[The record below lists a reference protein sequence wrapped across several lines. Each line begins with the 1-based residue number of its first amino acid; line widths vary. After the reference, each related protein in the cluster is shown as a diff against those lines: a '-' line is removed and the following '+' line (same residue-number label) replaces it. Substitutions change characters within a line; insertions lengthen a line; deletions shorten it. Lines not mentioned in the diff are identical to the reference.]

1 MTQVTWVQDVNG
13 NYEISSSEHLKQ
25 LMNQGSLY
33 TDAGT
38 PPSSYWGA
46 GTNYIQTVDIDL
58 LSDSTDIKPIGING
72 NIFEGN
78 YDGAEYSISN
88 YSYLDPNFNTSNS
101 CEIFVGLFGYFAG
114 DVLKNIRLSGL
125 WIIEGFRFRIGFL
138 GGLVSNQFGSVYN
151 IECDFDVGS
160 YIDSNSSVLNTRGGG
175 VFGDITIQKFVGIT
189 LKGSVD
195 LRYNTTNALYTG
207 GICGS
212 CTNHGETNLVRN
224 LGTFP
229 SGIQGQFAG
238 GVFGQLES
246 LSSSCSMILNAMT
259 GNILGSNVQTQNVG
273 GVIGKLDEQDDT
285 CTTERVVNSMTGNI
299 SCDTDFSSIGGVIGY
314 VQLENPCNFLLN
326 YMTGNISYTSNS
338 VKEGG
343 LVGTLSNNATN
354 LLSNS
359 INAMN
364 GSVGVGI
371 GSAVQSFVTNT
382 TVNTN
387 FGLVF
392 TSDTV
397 STGTPT
403 GLLTN
408 NEFTDLPYFDLVGT
422 DVDGKSYDFEF
433 VYANLSGNSSYSD
446 YTHLVLHRGDIN
458 TPYEVSYGLSSTNTT
473 VYLTYANTQ
482 TMTVF
487 PQAGLNATSAVTI
500 VIPSLIDS
508 TARAVNIPIV
518 ITEVSGATSYQITY
532 EGPTGGEVNA
542 IEGVTALEHNV
553 TGLLPE
559 TLYTIRLYADTGGG
573 YALQEETVVETL
585 PNVAAN
591 YDVSDFTTDG
601 VISLS
606 SLPVSTLTNIA
617 HVMTEI
623 FNTGDIVNIAVK
635 GNLSTS
641 FINLGDTLSIA
652 EINGVLL
659 PFEETTGAGQ
669 NVNVTLSDGTTTV
682 AVDYDETVNSVTVD
696 SVVYYPG
703 DSFVMDGKK
712 VTVIEFT

>member
-1 MTQVTWVQDVNG
+1 
-13 NYEISSSEHLKQ
+13 
-25 LMNQGSLY
+25 
-33 TDAGT
+33 
-38 PPSSYWGA
+38 
-46 GTNYIQTVDIDL
+46 
-58 LSDSTDIKPIGING
+58 
-72 NIFEGN
+72 
-78 YDGAEYSISN
+78 
-88 YSYLDPNFNTSNS
+88 
-101 CEIFVGLFGYFAG
+101 
-114 DVLKNIRLSGL
+114 
-125 WIIEGFRFRIGFL
+125 
-138 GGLVSNQFGSVYN
+138 
-151 IECDFDVGS
+151 
-160 YIDSNSSVLNTRGGG
+160 
-175 VFGDITIQKFVGIT
+175 
-189 LKGSVD
+189 
-195 LRYNTTNALYTG
+195 
-207 GICGS
+207 
-212 CTNHGETNLVRN
+212 
-224 LGTFP
+224 
-229 SGIQGQFAG
+229 
-238 GVFGQLES
+238 
-246 LSSSCSMILNAMT
+246 
-259 GNILGSNVQTQNVG
+259 
-273 GVIGKLDEQDDT
+273 
-285 CTTERVVNSMTGNI
+285 
-299 SCDTDFSSIGGVIGY
+299 
-314 VQLENPCNFLLN
+314 
-326 YMTGNISYTSNS
+326 
-338 VKEGG
+338 
-343 LVGTLSNNATN
+343 VGTLSNNATN

-433 VYANLSGNSSYSD
+433 VYANLSGNSSC
-446 YTHLVLHRGDIN
+446 
-458 TPYEVSYGLSSTNTT
+458 LSSTNTT

>member
-1 MTQVTWVQDVNG
+1 
-13 NYEISSSEHLKQ
+13 
-25 LMNQGSLY
+25 
-33 TDAGT
+33 
-38 PPSSYWGA
+38 
-46 GTNYIQTVDIDL
+46 
-58 LSDSTDIKPIGING
+58 
-72 NIFEGN
+72 
-78 YDGAEYSISN
+78 
-88 YSYLDPNFNTSNS
+88 
-101 CEIFVGLFGYFAG
+101 
-114 DVLKNIRLSGL
+114 
-125 WIIEGFRFRIGFL
+125 
-138 GGLVSNQFGSVYN
+138 
-151 IECDFDVGS
+151 
-160 YIDSNSSVLNTRGGG
+160 
-175 VFGDITIQKFVGIT
+175 
-189 LKGSVD
+189 
-195 LRYNTTNALYTG
+195 
-207 GICGS
+207 
-212 CTNHGETNLVRN
+212 
-224 LGTFP
+224 
-229 SGIQGQFAG
+229 
-238 GVFGQLES
+238 
-246 LSSSCSMILNAMT
+246 
-259 GNILGSNVQTQNVG
+259 
-273 GVIGKLDEQDDT
+273 
-285 CTTERVVNSMTGNI
+285 
-299 SCDTDFSSIGGVIGY
+299 
-314 VQLENPCNFLLN
+314 
-326 YMTGNISYTSNS
+326 
-338 VKEGG
+338 
-343 LVGTLSNNATN
+343 
-354 LLSNS
+354 
-359 INAMN
+359 MN

-387 FGLVF
+387 FGLAF